1 MNHNI
6 VSADVTCKKKMI
18 RTAHLTPEQKQDIA
32 DMAEQEITWEDAKTL
47 FQLGFWRGSE
57 CCADLKDIKKWIK
70 WAIHEGSLPASTLKK

>member
-1 MNHNI
+1 
-6 VSADVTCKKKMI
+6 MI
-18 RTAHLTPEQKQDIA
+18 RIEHLSDEQKQEIA

-70 WAIHEGSLPASTLKK
+70 WAIHEGKLPASTSKKS

>member
-1 MNHNI
+1 
-6 VSADVTCKKKMI
+6 MI
-18 RTAHLTPEQKQDIA
+18 RTVHLTPEQKQAIS

-70 WAIHEGSLPASTLKK
+70 WAIHDGSLPESTSKK